1 MAIDDAITLKKLEV
15 FLAFMALN
23 NMARVAEALGQS
35 TVSVHRALHSLEQAL
50 RCPLF
55 KREGRNMIPLQ
66 TAYTFAEYAK
76 KSINECEEGVRKV
89 REAAGFNATRLK
101 IGSLYSLTLR
111 CIPQL
116 LVGLKSRKPELDIDL
131 TLGSNRELLR
141 SLADGQLDAI
151 VIGLHAE
158 NDSNGLVSVPLF
170 DDDVFLAAPLRSP
183 YAGKSHIDLQDF
195 RAEKFVTLT
204 EGYATSDNFKYCFEQ
219 AGFSPNIV
227 MRVKDIFSL
236 INLISAGMGY
246 SLLPGR
252 IGEFSPRIELIAL
265 DEKYIARQRITLLLL
280 KSRERD
286 PNLLAL
292 AAECRMYGRAS
303 TVPYGVSALGR
314 VDL

>member
-76 KSINECEEGVRKV
+76 KSIAECEEGVRKV

-195 RAEKFVTLT
+195 RTEKFVTLT

-219 AGFSPNIV
+219 AGFSPDIV

-252 IGEFSPRIELIAL
+252 IGEFSPRIELIPL

-303 TVPYGVSALGR
+303 AVQYGVSALGR

>member
-35 TVSVHRALHSLEQAL
+35 TVSVHRALHSLEEAL

-76 KSINECEEGVRKV
+76 KSIDECEEGVRKV

-116 LVGLKSRKPELDIDL
+116 LVGLKSRRPELDIDL
-131 TLGSNRELLR
+131 TLGSNQELLR

-195 RAEKFVTLT
+195 RTEKFVTLT

-219 AGFSPNIV
+219 AGFSSQYCDAGERYFFVDQPHQRRDGLQPAARTHWRIQPPH
-227 MRVKDIFSL
+227 RAD
-236 INLISAGMGY
+236 SAGRKIHRPSTDY
-246 SLLPGR
+246 
-252 IGEFSPRIELIAL
+252 
-265 DEKYIARQRITLLLL
+265 
-280 KSRERD
+280 
-286 PNLLAL
+286 L
-292 AAECRMYGRAS
+292 AAAEKPGTGSESAGTRRRVPHVWPGVYRAIWSECTGAC
-303 TVPYGVSALGR
+303 
-314 VDL
+314 

>member
-1 MAIDDAITLKKLEV
+1 MAIDDAITFKKLEV

-23 NMARVAEALGQS
+23 NMARVAEMLGQS
-35 TVSVHRALHSLEQAL
+35 TVSVHRALHSLEEGL

-55 KREGRNMIPLQ
+55 KREGRSLIPLQ
-66 TAYTFAEYAK
+66 TAYTFAEYARK
-76 KSINECEEGVRKV
+76 AIKECEEGVRRV
-89 REAAGFNATRLK
+89 HDAAGFNASRLK

-111 CIPQL
+111 CIPRL
-116 LVGLKSRKPELDIDL
+116 MVGLKSRKPELDIDL

-141 SLADGQLDAI
+141 SLADAQLDAI
-151 VIGLHAE
+151 VIGLHGE
-158 NDSNGLVSVPLF
+158 NENGALLSVPLF
-170 DDDVFLAAPLRSP
+170 HDDVFLAAPLESP
-183 YAGKSHIDLQDF
+183 HAGHRAVDLQDF

-219 AGFSPNIV
+219 AGFVPNIV

-252 IGEFSPRIELIAL
+252 IAEFSPRIELLAL
-265 DEKYIARQRITLLLL
+265 EQKYATRQLITLLLL

-292 AAECRMYGRAS
+292 AAECRMYARNEPPGS
-303 TVPYGVSALGR
+303 ISAP
-314 VDL
+314 